1 MSRVGPI
8 VLTVWAAFNLALAVT
23 ILVAIC
29 FFQQNAPALS
39 ILFDDAAV
47 QQLDS
52 RALATINA
60 LALILNACAATFYML
75 SLVVIWKGLV
85 KKSRWAFWGL
95 LSSMSLLQVAGFVS
109 DAFLNS
115 KNLSANIIST
125 AVLVIGF
132 GLSARGFRQVA

>member
-1 MSRVGPI
+1 MSRAGAI

-47 QQLDS
+47 RLLDN

-60 LALILNACAATFYML
+60 LALIFNACAAAFCLL

-95 LSSMSLLQVAGFVS
+95 LSSMSVLQVAGFAS
-109 DAFLNS
+109 DAFLDS
-115 KNLSANIIST
+115 KNLSANILST
-125 AVLVIGF
+125 ALLVIGF
-132 GLSARGFRQVA
+132 GLSAHGFQQET

>member
-1 MSRVGPI
+1 VSRVGPI
-8 VLTVWAAFNLALAVT
+8 VLTVWAAFNLALAVI
-23 ILVAIC
+23 ILIAIC

-39 ILFDDAAV
+39 ILFDDAAML
-47 QQLDS
+47 QLDS

-60 LALILNACAATFYML
+60 LALIFNACAAAFYLL

-132 GLSARGFRQVA
+132 GLSAHGFRQEA